1 MNMRLP
7 GLSLIRSNLFLPAI
21 LVTSYLLL
29 LSLPVLAGGLTML
42 ILDRLG
48 VTFFFEAY
56 SGGDPILFQHL
67 F

>member
-1 MNMRLP
+1 MRKP
-7 GLSLIRSNLFLPAI
+7 GLSLFRSNLYLMSV

-42 ILDRLG
+42 LLDRLG
-48 VTFFFEAY
+48 VTFFFDVAA
-56 SGGDPILFQHL
+56 GGDPILFQHL